1 MISSEVAQF
10 RQQQAMQEEAA
21 LLGLNGLASGVS
33 RHAFIEARMQQGAT
47 SILQL
52 LEEGRHEEAQR
63 LMETR
68 AWGQEELEGIEE
80 GERGRCH
87 TTIPS

>member
-1 MISSEVAQF
+1 MAESDIAQF
-10 RQQQAMQEEAA
+10 RQQQGMQEKAA
-21 LLGLNGLASGVS
+21 LLGLHGLASGVS

-47 SILQL
+47 YILQL
-52 LEEGRHEEAQR
+52 LEEGKDEEAQR

-80 GERGRCH
+80 GERGTCH
-87 TTIPS
+87 TMIPS

>member
-1 MISSEVAQF
+1 MTGSEVAQF
-10 RQQQAMQEEAA
+10 RQQQTMQEEAA
-21 LLGLNGLASGVS
+21 LLGLNGLASVS
-33 RHAFIEARMQQGAT
+33 RHAFIETRMQQGAA

-52 LEEGRHEEAQR
+52 LEEGKDEEAQR

-80 GERGRCH
+80 EERGICH
-87 TTIPS
+87 TMTPS